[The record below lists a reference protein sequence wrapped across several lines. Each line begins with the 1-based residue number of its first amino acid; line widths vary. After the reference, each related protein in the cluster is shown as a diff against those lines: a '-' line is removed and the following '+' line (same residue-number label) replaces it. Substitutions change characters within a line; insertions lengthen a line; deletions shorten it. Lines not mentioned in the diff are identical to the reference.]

1 MQRTSRSR
9 TDILAIILLGFMAI
23 FVLRLF
29 WLQVIR
35 HGEYVSIAKQSQ
47 QRNFTLPATRG
58 EIYMMDQGTPVP
70 VVLNQTV
77 FTVIADPE
85 VVKADDVDDIEK
97 ALRDVAGGETVGDVR
112 AKLTRDKSRYEV
124 LARNITRSQAEKLK
138 KYEYSGVGFQRGSV
152 RNYPEGSLGAQVLG
166 FVNAEGKGQ
175 YGVEQ
180 QLNERLKGRDGLLQ
194 SVTDVKNVPLNVG
207 KDNVRIEP
215 KTGDAIAL
223 TIDRN
228 IQSYAEEA
236 LKRGVEQA
244 GATEGSVLVMNP
256 RNGQVLA
263 DANYPTFAPAE
274 YYQAKDAAVFADNTT
289 MVPLEPASIIKT
301 FTMATALDKGAITPD
316 SSYVNTDCI
325 QVADRTMCNALRGLG
340 GPTNVQGVLT
350 NSLNVGTITFARQ
363 LGDGASINR
372 QARDTIYDY
381 FHNKFG
387 FGEKTGIEVA
397 EVPGL
402 IYSPETTEGNEV
414 RYSAMTFGQSMN
426 LTMIQVATAFCSVVN
441 GGEYYRPTL
450 VAGTITADGAVK
462 QEANK
467 PERRTISEA
476 TSGQIRDLLVSARS
490 ATWIGAGDRPGYTV
504 GGKTGTAETVTST
517 GEYTARETVAT
528 YFGFGGADE
537 PDYVIMVRV
546 AAPGK
551 GLNLEGGLHASPIF
565 SDIANWMID
574 FMKIAPKG

>member
-112 AKLTRDKSRYEV
+112 AKLTRDTSRYEV

-138 KYEYSGVGFQRGSV
+138 KYEFSGVGFQRGSV

-215 KTGDAIAL
+215 KAGDAIAL

-256 RNGQVLA
+256 KNGQVLA

-289 MVPLEPASIIKT
+289 MVPLEPGSIIKT
-301 FTMATALDKGAITPD
+301 FTMPTALDKGAITPD

-325 QVADRTMCNALRGLG
+325 QVADRTMCNTLRGLG

-350 NSLNVGTITFARQ
+350 NSLNVGTITFARR

-372 QARDTIYDY
+372 QARETIYDY

-450 VAGTITADGAVK
+450 VAGTIAANGSVK
-462 QEANK
+462 QEVNK
-467 PERRTISEA
+467 SERRTISET
-476 TSGQIRDLLVSARS
+476 TSGQVRALLVGARS
-490 ATWIGAGDRPGYTV
+490 ATWIGAGDRSGYTI

-528 YFGFGGADE
+528 YIGFGGVDV

-565 SDIANWMID
+565 SDISNWIID
-574 FMKIAPKG
+574 FMKLAPKG

>member
-1 MQRTSRSR
+1 
-9 TDILAIILLGFMAI
+9 
-23 FVLRLF
+23 
-29 WLQVIR
+29 
-35 HGEYVSIAKQSQ
+35 
-47 QRNFTLPATRG
+47 
-58 EIYMMDQGTPVP
+58 
-70 VVLNQTV
+70 
-77 FTVIADPE
+77 
-85 VVKADDVDDIEK
+85 
-97 ALRDVAGGETVGDVR
+97 
-112 AKLTRDKSRYEV
+112 
-124 LARNITRSQAEKLK
+124 
-138 KYEYSGVGFQRGSV
+138 
-152 RNYPEGSLGAQVLG
+152 
-166 FVNAEGKGQ
+166 
-175 YGVEQ
+175 
-180 QLNERLKGRDGLLQ
+180 LQ

-228 IQSYAEEA
+228 VQSYAEEA

-256 RNGQVLA
+256 KNGQVLA

-289 MVPLEPASIIKT
+289 MVPLEPGSIIKT

-350 NSLNVGTITFARQ
+350 NSLNVGAITFARR

-476 TSGQIRDLLVSARS
+476 TSGQIRDLLVGARS
-490 ATWIGAGDRPGYTV
+490 ATWIGAGDRPGYTI

-528 YFGFGGADE
+528 YIGFGGADE

-565 SDIANWMID
+565 SDISNWIID
-574 FMKIAPKG
+574 FMKLAPKG